1 MRATSETENNAGI
14 GEVSAEYAAMS
25 RWRRLAV
32 LLVILGPKLGGQF
45 LRHFPEDQIEKIAG
59 EMAGIDLI
67 SEEVKLE
74 VIKEFADVMKECQAS
89 LLGGTNTTQ
98 EILQN
103 ALGIFRASDI
113 MNRVSPNSSSL
124 DCLKLFLSMDPVEL
138 TNILRLERSQTVAM
152 ILSYFP
158 VAKSS
163 AIISNLDPDLRQ
175 AVVEKMASM
184 SPTSEE
190 VVRIVAQSLKE
201 KVGKHTERVLNQTG
215 GIKSAA
221 DLLNTMEKK
230 VSKSLLI
237 DIEEN
242 NPELGQLI
250 RQKMFIFDDLSILD
264 TSVLQ
269 KVLREVDMRDLAV
282 ALKSA
287 SSEVEQALLGSV
299 SKRAAETI
307 KEEMSFMGPV
317 KAKEIEAAQQ
327 RIIEVVRRLESEG
340 EIDLTDG

>member
-1 MRATSETENNAGI
+1 MAAITTEREKRERKKFPEKYSDMN
-14 GEVSAEYAAMS
+14 
-25 RWRRLAV
+25 RLQRLAV
-32 LLVILGPKLGGQF
+32 LLVILGPVLGGRF
-45 LRHFPEDQIEKIAG
+45 LRHFPEEEIERIA
-59 EMAGIDLI
+59 EQMARINLI
-67 SEEVKLE
+67 PEEVKLE
-74 VIKEFADVMKECQAS
+74 VIKEFAGIMAEAQSS
-89 LLGGTNTTQ
+89 LLGGVTMTQ

-103 ALGIFRASDI
+103 ALGMFRASDI

-124 DCLKLFLSMDPVEL
+124 DCIKLFLSMDPVEL
-138 TNILRLERSQTVAM
+138 TNILRFERPQTVAM

-158 VAKSS
+158 VQKSS
-163 AIISNLDPDLRQ
+163 QIIAHLSQEMRQ

-184 SPTSEE
+184 APTTEE
-190 VVRIVAQSLKE
+190 VVRIVAQSLQT

-221 DLLNTMEKK
+221 DLLNSMDKK
-230 VSKSLLI
+230 VGKSLLI

-264 TSVLQ
+264 TTVLQ

-287 SSEVEQALLGSV
+287 SREVEQALLGSV

-307 KEEMSFMGPV
+307 REEMSFMGPV
-317 KAKEIEAAQQ
+317 KSKEIEAAQQ

-340 EIDLTDG
+340 EIDLSEE

>member
-1 MRATSETENNAGI
+1 MQALAERENKARKVFPTEFSE
-14 GEVSAEYAAMS
+14 MD
-25 RWRRLAV
+25 RFQKLAV
-32 LLVILGPKLGGQF
+32 LLVILGPDLGGRF
-45 LRHFPEDQIEKIAG
+45 LRYFPEEEIVKVAEQ
-59 EMAGIDLI
+59 MALINLI

-74 VIKEFADVMKECQAS
+74 TIKEFAVVMKECDVS
-89 LLGGTNTTQ
+89 LLGGASLTQ
-98 EILQN
+98 DILQN
-103 ALGIFRASDI
+103 AIGMFRASDI
-113 MNRVSPNSSSL
+113 MNKVSPNSSSL

-158 VAKSS
+158 VQKSS
-163 AIISNLDPDLRQ
+163 QIISNLDPDMRQ

-184 SPTSEE
+184 SPTTEE
-190 VVRIVAQSLKE
+190 VVHVVAQTLKE
-201 KVGKHTERVLNQTG
+201 KVGKHSERVLNQTG
-215 GIKSAA
+215 GIKNAA
-221 DLLNTMEKK
+221 DLLNTMNKK

-250 RQKMFIFDDLSILD
+250 RQKMFIFDDLSVLD
-264 TSVLQ
+264 TTILQ

-287 SSEVEQALLGSV
+287 SPEVEKALLGSV
-299 SKRAAETI
+299 SKRAGETI

-317 KAKEIEAAQQ
+317 KTREIEAAQQ

-340 EIDLTDG
+340 EIDLSDDE

>member
-1 MRATSETENNAGI
+1 MAAVSERDKKDKNPFPE
-14 GEVSAEYAAMS
+14 EYDQMT
-25 RWRRLAV
+25 RIQRLAV
-32 LLVILGPKLGGQF
+32 LLVILGPSLGGRF
-45 LRHFPEDQIEKIAG
+45 LRQFPEEEIEKIA
-59 EMAGIDLI
+59 EQMARINLI
-67 SEEVKLE
+67 SEEVKLK
-74 VIKEFADVMKECQAS
+74 VIKEFAGIMSEAQSS
-89 LLGGTNTTQ
+89 LLGGVTMTQ

-103 ALGIFRASDI
+103 ALGMFRASDI

-124 DCLKLFLSMDPVEL
+124 DCIKLFLRMDPVEL
-138 TNILRLERSQTVAM
+138 TNILRFERPQTVAM

-158 VAKSS
+158 VQKSS
-163 AIISNLDPDLRQ
+163 QIVTHLEPEMRQ

-184 SPTSEE
+184 SPTTEE
-190 VVRIVAQSLKE
+190 VVRIVAQSLQS

-221 DLLNTMEKK
+221 DLLNSMDKK
-230 VSKSLLI
+230 IGKALLI

-250 RQKMFIFDDLSILD
+250 RQKMFIFDDLSVLD
-264 TSVLQ
+264 TTVLQ

-287 SSEVEQALLGSV
+287 SKEVEKALLGSV

-307 KEEMSFMGPV
+307 REEMSFMGPV
-317 KAKEIEAAQQ
+317 KAKEVEASQQ

-340 EIDLTDG
+340 EIDLSEE

>member
-1 MRATSETENNAGI
+1 MTRLQ
-14 GEVSAEYAAMS
+14 
-25 RWRRLAV
+25 RLAV
-32 LLVILGPKLGGQF
+32 LLVILGPSLGGKF
-45 LRHFPEDQIEKIAG
+45 LRHFPEEEIEKIA
-59 EMAGIDLI
+59 EQMAKINLI
-67 SEEVKLE
+67 PEEVKLE
-74 VIKEFADVMKECQAS
+74 VIKEFADIMSECQAS
-89 LLGGTNTTQ
+89 LLGGISLTQ

-103 ALGIFRASDI
+103 ALGMFRASDI

-124 DCLKLFLSMDPVEL
+124 DCIKLFLRMDPVEL
-138 TNILRLERSQTVAM
+138 TNILRFERPQTVAM

-158 VAKSS
+158 TQKSS
-163 AIISNLDPDLRQ
+163 QIVSHLDPEMRQ

-184 SPTSEE
+184 APTTEE
-190 VVRIVAQSLKE
+190 VVRIVATSLQS

-221 DLLNTMEKK
+221 DLLNSMDKK
-230 VSKSLLI
+230 IGKSLLI

-250 RQKMFIFDDLSILD
+250 RQKMFIFDDLAVLD
-264 TSVLQ
+264 TTVLQ
-269 KVLREVDMRDLAV
+269 KVLREVDMRDLAI

-287 SSEVEQALLGSV
+287 SREVELALLGSV

-307 KEEMSFMGPV
+307 REEMSFMGPV
-317 KAKEIEAAQQ
+317 KAKEVESSQQ

-340 EIDLTDG
+340 EIDLSEE

>member
-1 MRATSETENNAGI
+1 MPVVSERENKAKKEFPTEYSDMN
-14 GEVSAEYAAMS
+14 
-25 RWRRLAV
+25 RWQKLAV
-32 LLVILGPKLGGQF
+32 LLVILGPQLGGRF
-45 LRHFPEDQIEKIAG
+45 LRHFPEDQIEKIA
-59 EMAGIDLI
+59 EQMAYINLI

-74 VIKEFADVMKECQAS
+74 VIKEFAGIMSECDAS
-89 LLGGTNTTQ
+89 LLGGVTMTQ

-103 ALGIFRASDI
+103 ALGMFRASDI

-158 VAKSS
+158 VQKSS
-163 AIISNLDPDLRQ
+163 QIISNLEPDMRQ
-175 AVVEKMASM
+175 AVVEKMASL
-184 SPTSEE
+184 SPTTEE

-237 DIEEN
+237 DIEES

-264 TSVLQ
+264 TTVLQ

-287 SSEVEQALLGSV
+287 SREVENALLGSV

-317 KAKEIEAAQQ
+317 KAKEVEAAQQ

-340 EIDLTDG
+340 EIDLSED